1 MEGTELAAAAAE
13 ARVACEADADGDTR
27 LRALYAEEGERVAEA
42 IALAEVLI
50 PALSE
55 RLTSLGAV
63 QAPAAVAP
71 RRTDIRGTAADEPGI
86 ADFIDEMLAQDR
98 AHSR

>member
-1 MEGTELAAAAAE
+1 MEDTELAAAAAE
-13 ARVACEADADGDTR
+13 ALAACDADADGDTR
-27 LRALYAEEGERVAEA
+27 LQALFAEEGERVAEA
-42 IALAEVLI
+42 IALVEVLM

-63 QAPAAVAP
+63 QAPAAVP
-71 RRTDIRGTAADEPGI
+71 LPRTDMRGTAGDKPGI

-98 AHSR
+98 TPFR

>member
-1 MEGTELAAAAAE
+1 MEGAELAAAAAE
-13 ARVACEADADGDTR
+13 ARVACETDADGETR

-42 IALAEVLI
+42 IALAEVLM

-55 RLTSLGAV
+55 RLASLGAV
-63 QAPAAVAP
+63 RAPDAVAL
-71 RRTDIRGTAADEPGI
+71 RRTDVMGTAGDEPGI